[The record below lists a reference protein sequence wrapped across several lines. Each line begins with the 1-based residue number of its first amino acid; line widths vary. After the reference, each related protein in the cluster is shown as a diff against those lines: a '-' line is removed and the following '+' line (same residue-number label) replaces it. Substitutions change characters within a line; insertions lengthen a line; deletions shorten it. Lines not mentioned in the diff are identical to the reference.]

1 MPFFLNFTKIF
12 YTRQNKYIPKN
23 TDCRTQNQ
31 SSNCVYIVRRKE
43 EKHMSKLENIQRKFI
58 GIDYKILSLEYFDE
72 DTDLAFPVGR
82 KYGLKV
88 PDVMEK
94 SRKKGLKPSKYLREL
109 LNEETIYESP
119 SPNMMGEDFEA
130 VKIKSHQIDYDL
142 IVDCGLGLIQMYDG
156 GYYIYNA
163 YNKYELTKIAIKI
176 YMSIVDSTYY
186 NAEVE
191 NLIKNGKAEEV
202 INQFKMSDFVIHP
215 LLVKSYESKKSN
227 VIEVDFKCE

>member
-1 MPFFLNFTKIF
+1 
-12 YTRQNKYIPKN
+12 
-23 TDCRTQNQ
+23 
-31 SSNCVYIVRRKE
+31 
-43 EKHMSKLENIQRKFI
+43 MSKLENIQRKFI

-88 PDVMEK
+88 TDVMEK
-94 SRKKGLKPSKYLREL
+94 SRKKGLKPAKYLSEL

-130 VKIKSHQIDYDL
+130 VKIKGHQIDYDL

-163 YNKYELTKIAIKI
+163 YNKYELTKIAIEI
-176 YMSIVDSTYY
+176 YMSIVDTTYY
-186 NAEVE
+186 SAEVE

-202 INQFKMSDFVIHP
+202 INQFKMSDFDIHP

-227 VIEVDFKCE
+227 VIEIDFKCRS